1 MKRFFKFL
9 DDEFFWQKFEKNC
22 ISLSLVSKLKKCKS
36 TKKLPRNSTII
47 KFIEEYKI
55 IFWDTRNIDELLIY
69 FLIEV
74 NE

>member
-55 IFWDTRNIDELLIY
+55 IF
-69 FLIEV
+69 
-74 NE
+74 